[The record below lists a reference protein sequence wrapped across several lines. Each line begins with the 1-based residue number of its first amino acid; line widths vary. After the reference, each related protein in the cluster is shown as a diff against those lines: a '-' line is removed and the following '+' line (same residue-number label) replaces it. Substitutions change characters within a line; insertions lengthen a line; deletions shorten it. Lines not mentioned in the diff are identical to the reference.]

1 MMTIFIKFTVLL
13 IIPDRSQKTRVSFE
27 RNTYIG
33 LSLKL
38 TTIAFMVLI
47 LSEKSVKYHYVDAA
61 RLIQS
66 FNKRIFFSSRFFFF
80 KISI

>member
-1 MMTIFIKFTVLL
+1 ML

-66 FNKRIFFSSRFFFF
+66 FNTRIIFSSQFFFF
-80 KISI
+80 KIII